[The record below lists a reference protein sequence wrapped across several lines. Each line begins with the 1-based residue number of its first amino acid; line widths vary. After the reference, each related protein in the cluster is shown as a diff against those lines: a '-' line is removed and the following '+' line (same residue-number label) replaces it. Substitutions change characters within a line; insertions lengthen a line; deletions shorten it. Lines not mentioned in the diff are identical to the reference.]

1 AAAALMLKFGRMRG
15 KQTTAVVLVSARAD
29 YRSPIEIVGT
39 DGAVRADNGLNVE
52 HPITIEVLRG
62 GKIIHSEQ
70 VTNYDAHTRQVDAF
84 ALSLRGQQA
93 FLATRED
100 GLRTQLVLDAAYR
113 SIESGHSQHVAT
125 AAASNVTS
133 V

>member
-1 AAAALMLKFGRMRG
+1 FGTMEG
-15 KQTTAVVLVSARAD
+15 KPTGVVLVSARAD

-39 DGAVRADNGLNVE
+39 SGTVRADDGLNVE

-70 VTNYDAHTRQVDAF
+70 VTNYDAYTRQVDAF
-84 ALSLRGQQA
+84 ALALRGQQA
-93 FLATRED
+93 FPATGDD
-100 GLRTQLVLDAAYR
+100 GLRNQLVLDAAYR
-113 SIESGHSQHVAT
+113 SIESGHSQNVAT
-125 AAASNVTS
+125 TSASNVTS